1 MNKSVKSK
9 ENYKLK
15 QIILPRCYMQKSIDI
30 AGCLLYNENVKIYNF
45 TQKGACIIVL
55 YDEDFLSGEQQKI
68 EDCYTEIGRQYY
80 ASHKNDAEPEFAD
93 LFDSVKKSEK
103 AMADHKAEVLLANG
117 LMLCPRCG
125 EQIYYKSI
133 FCNFCGI
140 RVVEEKPAEPVAE
153 EPAAE
158 EPAPEETVAEE
169 PVPEGSAVDE
179 PDVSG
184 FTDTEIDMESD
195 FEDFHFEKAP
205 VSEPE
210 PDEEQLPESEP
221 DIAPAFEPAPAADS
235 EPANGKIICK
245 HCGAEIDD
253 DCFFCIECGKLVE
266 KDEMPAAKT
275 EEKSQQDNVRFC
287 KCGYRVTDPEAVF
300 CNSCGSR
307 LESSS
312 FAGAAKPSIKKRCPR
327 CGFTTDDPG
336 VLFCIEC
343 GHKL

>member
-1 MNKSVKSK
+1 M
-9 ENYKLK
+9 YY
-15 QIILPRCYMQKSIDI
+15 II
-30 AGCLLYNENVKIYNF
+30 ENVKIYNF

-80 ASHKNDAEPEFAD
+80 AAHKNDAESEFAE

-103 AMADHKAEVLLANG
+103 AMSDHKAEVLLANG

-140 RVVEEKPAEPVAE
+140 RVVEEKPVKPVREEPAVEESVEDEPVAE
-153 EPAAE
+153 EPSVE
-158 EPAPEETVAEE
+158 E
-169 PVPEGSAVDE
+169 SA
-179 PDVSG
+179 VSG
-184 FTDTEIDMESD
+184 FIDAESDTEAD
-195 FEDFHFEKAP
+195 FEDIHFEKAP

-210 PDEEQLPESEP
+210 SDEVQSPESDP
-221 DIAPAFEPAPAADS
+221 DIAPAFEPSPEADYES
-235 EPANGKIICK
+235 SNGKIICK

-253 DCFFCIECGKLVE
+253 DCLFCIECGNHIE
-266 KDEMPAAKT
+266 KDEKPAAKT
-275 EEKSQQDNVRFC
+275 DEKPQQDNVRFC

-307 LESSS
+307 LESGSS
-312 FAGAAKPSIKKRCPR
+312 SGAAKPSPKKRCPR
-327 CGFTTDDPG
+327 CGFTTEDPE